1 MQNEKW
7 MKIRDF
13 LVKHCKIV
21 FPVVLIALV
30 AVTVVA
36 ALGARKGGDNGTASS
51 TPESSVALESSSG
64 SAEPVQ
70 EDVPLV
76 PNENQELYT
85 LIATYYNAMA
95 EGDTETVLSV
105 CNEYAENELL
115 RLSERAKYLEYYPI
129 LEIYTKPGLEEGST
143 VAYVYYKL
151 VFMNHEEEVPG
162 FQAWYVCTDENGK
175 LYLNTGELSAE
186 VNDYI
191 TLVSTQA
198 DVVELYNR
206 VNVEY
211 NEIVTAHPELLTY
224 MQELSTQVNAAV
236 GTTLANQNASKE
248 EGAGEGN
255 GTSEGGDGEGQSGE
269 GQSGG
274 QGETTTE
281 GPKYATAT
289 TTVNVR
295 SSDSENADKLGKVSG
310 GSRVEV
316 QEVRVNGWT
325 KIVYEGKDG
334 YIKSDYL
341 QMAESAEGQEVIGTV
356 TATTNIN
363 IRSAADQ
370 SSERLGVL
378 LGGESLDLLG
388 EENGWCKVKYDGQI
402 AYVKSDYVTK

>member
-7 MKIRDF
+7 RKIRDF

-21 FPVVLIALV
+21 FPVILVALV

-36 ALGARKGGDNGTASS
+36 ALGARNGDEGETASS
-51 TPESSVALESSSG
+51 TPESSVAAESTSD

-105 CNEYAENELL
+105 CNEYSENELL
-115 RLSERAKYLEYYPI
+115 RLSERAKYLEYYPT

-151 VFMNHEEEVPG
+151 VFLNHAEEVPG
-162 FQAWYVCTDENGK
+162 FQAWYVCTDEAGK

-211 NEIVTAHPELLTY
+211 NEIVTEHPELLTY

-236 GTTLANQNASKE
+236 GTTLANQNASQE
-248 EGAGEGN
+248 ENAGEGTGN
-255 GTSEGGDGEGQSGE
+255 SEGGDGGEQSGE
-269 GQSGG
+269 NPSGG
-274 QGETTTE
+274 QGETTAE

-310 GSRVEV
+310 GTRVEV

-363 IRSAADQ
+363 VRAAADQ

>member
-36 ALGARKGGDNGTASS
+36 ALGARKGDNDEATSGA
-51 TPESSVALESSSG
+51 PESSVVTESSSG

-76 PNENQELYT
+76 PNENQELFT

-95 EGDTETVLSV
+95 QGDTETVLSV

-115 RLSERAKYLEYYPI
+115 RLSERAKYLEYYPT

-151 VFMNHEEEVPG
+151 VFVNHEEEVPG
-162 FQAWYVCTDENGK
+162 FQAWYVCTDDNGK

-211 NEIVTAHPELLTY
+211 NEIVTEHPELLTY

-248 EGAGEGN
+248 EGTGEGAGN
-255 GTSEGGDGEGQSGE
+255 SEGEGGGEQSGE
-269 GQSGG
+269 SQSGG
-274 QGETTTE
+274 QGETTVA
-281 GPKYATAT
+281 GPQYATAT

-363 IRSAADQ
+363 VRAAADQ

-388 EENGWCKVKYDGQI
+388 EENGWCKVKYSGQI